1 LTLQFIIQNNNRQ
14 NVSFRIFLQAAGSSS
29 ASNKISFIWIFFP
42 YFGLWSAVKMDVFE
56 AIKGR
61 RSIRAYRDID
71 VSQGI
76 VEKLIE
82 AARWAPS
89 AGNIQPWEFIIVRN
103 SETKRRLAEAALGQ
117 SFIEEAPVVIVV
129 CADGERSARGYGTRG
144 RTLYCIQD
152 TAAAIQN
159 IHLAAY
165 ALGLG
170 TCWVGAFREDEA
182 RKILNIPEGVRPVAI
197 IPVGYPAESP
207 SPRSRRPLKE
217 IIHYERF

>member
-1 LTLQFIIQNNNRQ
+1 
-14 NVSFRIFLQAAGSSS
+14 
-29 ASNKISFIWIFFP
+29 
-42 YFGLWSAVKMDVFE
+42 MDVFE

-61 RSIRAYRDID
+61 RSIRAFLETD
-71 VSQGI
+71 VPYEM

-103 SETKRRLAEAALGQ
+103 PETKRRLVEAALGQ

-129 CADGERSARGYGTRG
+129 CADEERSARGYGIRG

-159 IHLAAY
+159 IHLAAH

-170 TCWVGAFREDEA
+170 TCWVGAFREEDA
-182 RKILNIPEGVRPVAI
+182 RKILEIPEGVRPVAI

-207 SPRSRRPLKE
+207 FPRSRRPLKQ
-217 IIHYERF
+217 IIHYEKF